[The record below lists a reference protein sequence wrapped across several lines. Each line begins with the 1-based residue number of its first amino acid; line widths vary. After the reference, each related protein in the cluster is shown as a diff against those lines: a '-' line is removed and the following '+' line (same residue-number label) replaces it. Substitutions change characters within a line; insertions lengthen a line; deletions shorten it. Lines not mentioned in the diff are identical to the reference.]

1 MKEPLKKIVSKET
14 EHLKQKV
21 AKLNETV
28 KASKDR
34 NQRLLEGKMHLG
46 KKELKT
52 IAGLVFLTSFIFIEG
67 ISLLSSDFLS
77 SAPTSKGDS
86 ISSLLQEQQT
96 MTAIDMQRRSSVHKI
111 TGIISRYNRTMPDTD
126 KMRIANE
133 IYEMTKK
140 YPNLNEDFICATIT
154 HETGK
159 TWNPQIKSP
168 MGAMGLMQ
176 IMPATGAFLA
186 AQEGID
192 WISADQVLYDPV
204 SNIRLGCRYMSE
216 LVGTYQHDGAL
227 AAYNGGPKRAA
238 LWLASN
244 RNDSTL
250 FKETRTYVPAVNKLY
265 DQFRGEGV
273 M

>member
-1 MKEPLKKIVSKET
+1 MKAQLNKIVSKEQ
-14 EHLKQKV
+14 LKQKV
-21 AKLNETV
+21 AKLNATV
-28 KASKDR
+28 KAPKDR
-34 NQRLLEGKMHLG
+34 NQRLLEGKMPIG
-46 KKELKT
+46 KKELKV

-67 ISLLSSDFLS
+67 ISLMSGDFLGS
-77 SAPTSKGDS
+77 SQTNGSDT
-86 ISSLLQEQQT
+86 ISTLLQQQQT
-96 MTAIDMQRRSSVHKI
+96 MVAIDNQRRTSVNKI
-111 TGIISRYNRTMPDTD
+111 SGIISRYNHTMSETE
-126 KMRIANE
+126 KIRIANE

-159 TWNPQIKSP
+159 TWNPQAKSP

-176 IMPATGAFLA
+176 IMPATAAFLA
-186 AQEGID
+186 TQEGIE
-192 WISADQVLYDPV
+192 WTSANQVLFDPI

-216 LVGTYQHDGAL
+216 LVGTFKHDGAL

-250 FKETRTYVPAVNKLY
+250 FKETRSYVPAVNKLY
-265 DQFRGEGV
+265 DQFRSEG
-273 M
+273 MM

>member
-1 MKEPLKKIVSKET
+1 MKDPLKKIVTT
-14 EHLKQKV
+14 EQIKQKV
-21 AKLNETV
+21 AKLNATV
-28 KASKDR
+28 KASKNR

-46 KKELKT
+46 KKELRI
-52 IAGLVFLTSFIFIEG
+52 IASLVFLTSFIFIEG
-67 ISLLSSDFLS
+67 ISLLSGDFLGS
-77 SAPTSKGDS
+77 TQSGTSAQ
-86 ISSLLQEQQT
+86 INALVQQHQT
-96 MTAIDMQRRSSVHKI
+96 MAAIEAQRHASVLKI
-111 TGIISRYNRTMPDTD
+111 NGIISRYNRTMADTD

-133 IYEMTKK
+133 IYEMTLK

-159 TWNPQIKSP
+159 TWNPRATSP

-176 IMPATGAFLA
+176 IMPATAAFLA
-186 AQEGID
+186 TQEGID
-192 WISADQVLYDPV
+192 WTSAEQVLYDPI

-216 LVGTYQHDGAL
+216 LVGTFKHDGAL

-265 DQFRGEGV
+265 DQFRREG
-273 M
+273 MM

>member
-1 MKEPLKKIVSKET
+1 MPI
-14 EHLKQKV
+14 
-21 AKLNETV
+21 
-28 KASKDR
+28 
-34 NQRLLEGKMHLG
+34 G
-46 KKELKT
+46 KKELKV

-67 ISLLSSDFLS
+67 ISLMSGDFLGS
-77 SAPTSKGDS
+77 SQTNGSDT
-86 ISSLLQEQQT
+86 ISTLLQQQQT
-96 MTAIDMQRRSSVHKI
+96 MVAIDNQRRTSVNKI
-111 TGIISRYNRTMPDTD
+111 SGIISRYNHTMSETE
-126 KMRIANE
+126 KIRIANE

-159 TWNPQIKSP
+159 TWNPQAKSP

-176 IMPATGAFLA
+176 IMPATAAFLA
-186 AQEGID
+186 TQEGIE
-192 WISADQVLYDPV
+192 WTSANQVLFDPI

-216 LVGTYQHDGAL
+216 LVGTFKHDGAL

-250 FKETRTYVPAVNKLY
+250 FKETRSYVPAVNKLY
-265 DQFRGEGV
+265 DQFRSEG
-273 M
+273 MM